1 LRLLLGL
8 FVAAATLVVAA
19 PTASSQEHPDA
30 RNTAIDANPF
40 RLDPAG
46 IGVFAT
52 GSAETLTHLEFRV
65 SAVGQ
70 HLSNPLVVV
79 PDEDIMPAA
88 SDGSERALVGQRQ
101 QLDISA
107 AVGLFGR
114 AELGFVLPTTLSQT
128 AQFPGFGLGPV
139 DSSGLGNAE
148 VYGLVNIL
156 SQRNFPLAV
165 AVGAPVY
172 LPTHTGNGYFGH
184 DGVSA
189 APQLRLTRQFGPVRL
204 SASGDVL
211 FQQPTSLNN
220 VDDGRRIRW
229 KSGVLVQPTDAWG
242 VGAEFL
248 GSTPLESAFA
258 AEHASRAEVVVG
270 GRFRP
275 TRQID
280 LQLAVGRGV
289 LRGFGSPD
297 FRATLGV
304 SFHYGRPNRGP
315 SLARCKRAAQ
325 GGGDMPPHGCPQADF
340 DDDGLANADDTCP
353 ESPEDV
359 DGFED
364 DDGCPDPDND
374 GDQVADENDACPNI
388 TEDRDGFRDDDGCPD
403 RDNDGDGFADG
414 DDECPDAPEQFDG
427 FEDDDGCPDRDNDND
442 GLSDLND
449 ECPDE
454 AGKVDSNGCPDQQ
467 APEARVTRERIEIS
481 EKIFFVS
488 DRAII
493 RDRSHPV
500 LEEVGKALEEHPAIQ
515 KLEIR
520 GYADE
525 RGKSKYN
532 YYLSWERAKVVRQY
546 LIDHAGI
553 SPDRLEAAG
562 YGVWNQDDN
571 SKAAD
576 PAGESS
582 RESSGEGKKAPESEK
597 EWAKARRVEFK
608 ILDRADDAPTSDA
621 NSE

>member
-1 LRLLLGL
+1 LLLAL
-8 FVAAATLVVAA
+8 FVAATTLVAA
-19 PTASSQEHPDA
+19 AQTGSAQEHPDA
-30 RNTAIDANPF
+30 RNTSIDANPF

-46 IGVFAT
+46 IGIFAT

-79 PDEDIMPAA
+79 PDEDLMPAA

-114 AELGFVLPTTLSQT
+114 AEIGFVLPTTLSQT
-128 AQFPGFGLGPV
+128 AQLPGFGLGPV

-148 VYGLVNIL
+148 VYGLINIL
-156 SQRNFPLAV
+156 SQRDFPLAV

-189 APQLRLTRQFGPVRL
+189 APQLRITRQFGPVRL
-204 SASGDVL
+204 SATGDVL

-220 VDDGRRIRW
+220 VTDGRRIRW
-229 KSGVLVQPTDAWG
+229 KSGVLFQPTDAWG
-242 VGAEFL
+242 VGAEFV
-248 GSTPLESAFA
+248 GSTPMESAFGH
-258 AEHASRAEVVVG
+258 EHTSRGEVVVG

-275 TRQID
+275 TRQLD
-280 LQLAVGRGV
+280 LQLTAGRGV

-315 SLARCKRAAQ
+315 SLARCKKADQ
-325 GGGDMPPHGCPQADF
+325 GDPGDVPPHGCPEADF
-340 DDDGLANADDTCP
+340 DDDGLANAEDECP
-353 ESPEDV
+353 EAPEDV

-374 GDQVADENDACPNI
+374 NDQIADENDACPN
-388 TEDRDGFRDDDGCPD
+388 TPEDRDGFQDEDGCPD
-403 RDNDGDGFADG
+403 LDNDGDGIPDAD
-414 DDECPDAPEQFDG
+414 DDCPDAPEQFDG
-427 FEDDDGCPDRDNDND
+427 FEDPDGCPDRDNDND

-454 AGKVDSNGCPDQQ
+454 AGKVEADGCPDQQ
-467 APEARVTRERIEIS
+467 VPEARVTQERIEIS

-500 LEEVGKALEEHPAIQ
+500 LEEVGKAFEEHPAIE
-515 KLEIR
+515 KVEIR

-546 LIDHAGI
+546 LLDNAGI

-562 YGVWNQDDN
+562 YGVWNPNDDSDEPDPEDSRADAGDDDN
-571 SKAAD
+571 
-576 PAGESS
+576 
-582 RESSGEGKKAPESEK
+582 PESEK

-608 ILDRADDAPTSDA
+608 ILQRSEDAA
-621 NSE
+621 GNGAE